1 MNKAGTQLLTE
12 FLNNPARPDGTL
24 RFHELQGFLFAI
36 ACSPE
41 TIAPSEWLPL
51 IGNDESLNFADE
63 SEAQEILGLVMDL
76 YNEVNTAVLERSNS
90 LPAGC
95 AFDKNI
101 SKNFEDDSSI
111 SQWSRGFAAGHDW
124 LDEECGATL
133 MVLSFFGSNQLAN
146 AYYNDMRPGKRKR
159 GDESFENFAVTMRRM
174 FPDALASYAHIG
186 RSIFE
191 AVLEHGKGGGEPAS
205 GVTNPAPA
213 AAVRSTRSA
222 AAANSTDT
230 HVQKGHE
237 SNWRQEHPTS
247 RLKQPDVSFEAAAGS
262 CERAKHSITV
272 FTLALYTPCG
282 TAACWNGLTG
292 VSTAS
297 PICRRFQ
304 TPTW

>member
-12 FLNNPARPDGTL
+12 FLENPARPDGTL

-95 AFDKNI
+95 AFDTDI
-101 SKNFEDDSSI
+101 SKNFGDDSSI

-124 LDEECGATL
+124 LAEVWEEYLFDELDEECGATL
-133 MVLSFFGSNQLAN
+133 MVLSFFGSTQLAN

-191 AVLEHGKGGGEPAS
+191 AVLEHSKGGSEPA
-205 GVTNPAPA
+205 
-213 AAVRSTRSA
+213 
-222 AAANSTDT
+222 
-230 HVQKGHE
+230 
-237 SNWRQEHPTS
+237 
-247 RLKQPDVSFEAAAGS
+247 VSEKIGRNEP
-262 CERAKHSITV
+262 C
-272 FTLALYTPCG
+272 PCG
-282 TAACWNGLTG
+282 SGKKYKKCCGGQLH
-292 VSTAS
+292 
-297 PICRRFQ
+297 
-304 TPTW
+304 

>member
-1 MNKAGTQLLTE
+1 
-12 FLNNPARPDGTL
+12 
-24 RFHELQGFLFAI
+24 
-36 ACSPE
+36 
-41 TIAPSEWLPL
+41 
-51 IGNDESLNFADE
+51 
-63 SEAQEILGLVMDL
+63 MDL

-124 LDEECGATL
+124 LAEVWEEYLFDELDEECGATL

-191 AVLEHGKGGGEPAS
+191 AVLEHGKGGGEPA
-205 GVTNPAPA
+205 
-213 AAVRSTRSA
+213 
-222 AAANSTDT
+222 
-230 HVQKGHE
+230 
-237 SNWRQEHPTS
+237 
-247 RLKQPDVSFEAAAGS
+247 VSEKIGRNEP
-262 CERAKHSITV
+262 C
-272 FTLALYTPCG
+272 PCG
-282 TAACWNGLTG
+282 SGKKYKKCCGGQLH
-292 VSTAS
+292 
-297 PICRRFQ
+297 
-304 TPTW
+304 